1 MEERTIGELRQ
12 AMQERQ
18 TTSHAL
24 VEWYLERIERL
35 DRHGPTLNSVIEI
48 NPDALEIAEAL
59 DEEQARGHLR
69 GPLHGIPVLLKDN
82 MDTADRM
89 STTAGSVALEGSV
102 APRDAFVVSRLREA
116 GAVVLGKT
124 NLSEWANFRSSHS
137 SSGWSSRGGQCLNP
151 YLLDRSPC
159 GSSSGSGVAV
169 SANLAAAALGT
180 ETDGS
185 IMCPSSY
192 NGIVG
197 IKPTVGLVSRTGI
210 IPISASQ
217 DTAGPMA
224 RTVED
229 AALLLGVLTGMDP
242 EDPVTTES
250 GGRALSDYSPFLSSG
265 DLTGLRIGVAR
276 EGFWGYS
283 EHTDRIGEAS
293 LARLRE
299 LDADI
304 IDPVPLR
311 TSQQMRDAE
320 FEVMLYEFKDGLNR
334 YLAGLGEAAPVKG
347 LEDIIELNAREAKRV
362 LPYFGQDVLLLA
374 QQKGPLTEEAY
385 TKARATSRRLAREE
399 GIDGVMA
406 EHNLD
411 AILAPT
417 GSPAF
422 RVDLVNGDHFLGGS
436 SSFAA
441 VAGYPAITVPVGYAW
456 GLPVGITFF
465 GGAYSEPVLLR
476 LAFAFEQATKV
487 RRPPHFLRTTG
498 ED

>member
-229 AALLLGVLTGMDP
+229 AALLLGVLTGMDS

-250 GGRALSDYSPFLSSG
+250 GGRAHSDYNPFLSSG

-320 FEVMLYEFKDGLNR
+320 FEVML
-334 YLAGLGEAAPVKG
+334 
-347 LEDIIELNAREAKRV
+347 
-362 LPYFGQDVLLLA
+362 
-374 QQKGPLTEEAY
+374 
-385 TKARATSRRLAREE
+385 
-399 GIDGVMA
+399 
-406 EHNLD
+406 
-411 AILAPT
+411 
-417 GSPAF
+417 
-422 RVDLVNGDHFLGGS
+422 
-436 SSFAA
+436 
-441 VAGYPAITVPVGYAW
+441 
-456 GLPVGITFF
+456 
-465 GGAYSEPVLLR
+465 
-476 LAFAFEQATKV
+476 
-487 RRPPHFLRTTG
+487 
-498 ED
+498 